1 LGANPILGVLFHWLG
16 GFASG
21 SFYVPFKAVRK
32 WSWEVYW
39 LMGGVFSWL
48 IAPWVL
54 GVILVPHLTQVLGQQ
69 PFGVLAWTFFW
80 GMMWGFGGLTYGLTM
95 RYLGMSLGTGIILGL
110 TALFGTYVPP
120 IFDGTIG
127 AKLHTIPGQV
137 ILIGSVFA
145 LLGIAITAAAG
156 LSKEREMDEEQKRKV
171 IEEFNLRKGIL
182 VAIFSGVMSSCF
194 AFGLDSAVPISA
206 TALHFGADPIWTGLP
221 KIIVITAGGFVTNL
235 IWCSYLLVKNRTFGE
250 YFGRAEAAEGRDN
263 PGVAGSAVTAL
274 DPGDP
279 PLGEIP
285 AGSGISSRGTR
296 IPLFWNYLFSAIA
309 GTTWYFQFFFYTM
322 GETQMG
328 KYRFSSW
335 TLHMASIIIFGSL
348 WGIFLKEW
356 KNTSALSKFLLGV
369 ALFTLVASTIIVG
382 YGNLLG
388 LQLAGH

>member
-1 LGANPILGVLFHWLG
+1 MLANPILGVIFHWLG
-16 GFASG
+16 GLASG
-21 SFYVPFKAVRK
+21 SFYVPFKAVKK

-39 LMGGVFSWL
+39 LLGGIFSWL

-54 GVILVPHLTQVLGQQ
+54 GLILVPHLMQVLSQQ
-69 PFGVLAWTFFW
+69 PTSVLAWTFFW
-80 GMMWGFGGLTYGLTM
+80 GMLWGAGGLTYGLTM
-95 RYLGMSLGTGIILGL
+95 RYLGLSLGTGIILGL

-127 AKLHTIPGQV
+127 AKLNTIPGQV

-145 LLGIAITAAAG
+145 LMGIAITAASG
-156 LSKEREMDEEQKRKV
+156 LSKEREMDEEQKRNSIK
-171 IEEFNLRKGIL
+171 EFNLKKGIL

-194 AFGLDSAVPISA
+194 AFGLDTAVPISV
-206 TALHFGADPIWTGLP
+206 TAQHLGANPIWSGLP

-235 IWCSYLLVKNRTFGE
+235 VWCSYLFVKNRTFGE
-250 YFGRAEAAEGRDN
+250 YFRSKELAVENVPTEIINNSAA
-263 PGVAGSAVTAL
+263 AL
-274 DPGDP
+274 DPVDP
-279 PLGEIP
+279 P
-285 AGSGISSRGTR
+285 SRV
-296 IPLFWNYLFSAIA
+296 PLIANYLFSALA

-356 KNTSALSKFLLGV
+356 KNTSGLSKFLLGM
-369 ALFTLVASTIIVG
+369 AIFTLVVATIIVG

-388 LQLAGH
+388 VQPANH

>member
-1 LGANPILGVLFHWLG
+1 MIANPILGVIFHWLG
-16 GFASG
+16 GLASG

-39 LMGGVFSWL
+39 LLGGVFSWI

-54 GVILVPHLTQVLGQQ
+54 GSILVPHITQVLSQQ
-69 PFGVLAWTFFW
+69 PFSVLAWTFFW
-80 GMMWGFGGLTYGLTM
+80 GLLWGAGGLTYGLTM
-95 RYLGMSLGTGIILGL
+95 RYLGLSLGTGIILGL

-127 AKLHTIPGQV
+127 AKLSAIPGQV

-145 LLGIAITAAAG
+145 LMGIVLTAAAG
-156 LSKEREMDEEQKRKV
+156 LSKEKEMNEEQKRNSIK
-171 IEEFNLRKGIL
+171 EFNLRKGIL
-182 VAIFSGVMSSCF
+182 IAIFSGVMSSCF
-194 AFGLDSAVPISA
+194 VFGLDSAVPISV
-206 TALHFGADPIWTGLP
+206 TALHYGANPIWTGLP

-235 IWCSYLLVKNRTFGE
+235 VWCSYLLIKNRTFGE
-250 YFGRAEAAEGRDN
+250 YFSLKELPAESETK
-263 PGVAGSAVTAL
+263 PQVAGKTIAAL
-274 DPGDP
+274 DPADP
-279 PLGEIP
+279 P
-285 AGSGISSRGTR
+285 SRV
-296 IPLFWNYLFSAIA
+296 PLLTNYLFSALA

-356 KNTSALSKFLLGV
+356 KNTSGLSKFLL
-369 ALFTLVASTIIVG
+369 AMAIFTLVAATIIVG

-388 LQLAGH
+388 LEIGGH

>member
-1 LGANPILGVLFHWLG
+1 MNPNPIVGVLFHWLG

-21 SFYVPFKAVRK
+21 SFYVPFKAVRH

-39 LMGGVFSWL
+39 LLGGIFSWV

-54 GVILVPHLTQVLGQQ
+54 GFLLVPHLTSIIGEQPFSVLG
-69 PFGVLAWTFFW
+69 WTFFW

-110 TALFGTYVPP
+110 TALFGTYIPP

-127 AKLHTIPGQV
+127 DKLRSVPGQV

-145 LLGIAITAAAG
+145 LLGIVITAAAG
-156 LSKEREMDEEQKRKV
+156 LSKEREMDEEQKRSA
-171 IEEFNLRKGIL
+171 IQEFNLRKGIL

-194 AFGLDSAVPISA
+194 AFGLDSAVPLSA
-206 TALHFGADPIWTGLP
+206 SALHYGADPIWTGLP

-235 IWCSYLLVKNRTFGE
+235 VWCAYLIAKNKSFGQ
-250 YFGRAEAAEGRDN
+250 YFGRAKPAVQNG
-263 PGVAGSAVTAL
+263 PVSAVRV
-274 DPGDP
+274 
-279 PLGEIP
+279 PLL
-285 AGSGISSRGTR
+285 T
-296 IPLFWNYLFSAIA
+296 NYFFSALA

-328 KYRFSSW
+328 DYRFSSW
-335 TLHMASIIIFGSL
+335 TIHMASIIIFGSL
-348 WGIFLKEW
+348 WGVFLKEW
-356 KNTSALSKFLLGV
+356 RNTGGLSKFLLGI

-388 LQLAGH
+388 VRAGGH